1 MTQWSLVRAP
11 VSKLQTSSR
20 PDSKIPAMALS
31 YYRHSKDGFVVGRD
45 PAACKLRI
53 EIEVEID
60 LELVDWEFPPP
71 QASHPRGGS
80 YSSSSN
86 LRIRSGTNEASVASS
101 AASLIWSRRIW
112 SEMGAM

>member
-1 MTQWSLVRAP
+1 
-11 VSKLQTSSR
+11 
-20 PDSKIPAMALS
+20 MALS

-53 EIEVEID
+53 EIEVEI
-60 LELVDWEFPPP
+60 VDWEFPPP